1 MNRNKGEKVPG
12 KQILISTDAE
22 NRRIDNYLFNELKGV
37 PRSRIYQ
44 MLRKGEVRVNGGR
57 KRPSYKL
64 NLGDK
69 VRIPPLRPVEPNNR
83 LTPPGS
89 YLEKMVM
96 GCFLYEDDELVVLNK
111 PSGIVVHG
119 GSGRSWGIIELLRM
133 LRSDAE
139 SWQLVHRL
147 DRETSGCLLIAK
159 KMPVLRMLHEAL
171 VSGGVEKQYLSL
183 LKGNLSGKIKE
194 IHEPLASNRSRSG
207 ERMVEVNN
215 LGKSAVTLLE
225 KVRDYPEATLVRV
238 RLQTGRTHQIRVHA
252 GHLGHPV
259 AGDDKYGDREF
270 NRRMRKMGLRRIF
283 LHASLLRLP
292 RMEFLVRTEFSAPLP
307 TVLQQVLDA
316 LDPCKG

>member
-1 MNRNKGEKVPG
+1 MNRDKGEKVPG

-57 KRPSYKL
+57 KSPSYKL
-64 NLGDK
+64 NSGDK
-69 VRIPPLRPVEPNNR
+69 VRIPPVRPVEPKLR
-83 LTPPGS
+83 LAPGD
-89 YLEKMVM
+89 YLKKMVM
-96 GCFLYEDDELVVLNK
+96 GCFLYEDDDLAVLNK
-111 PSGIVVHG
+111 PPGIVVHG

-171 VSGGVEKQYLSL
+171 ATGGMEKQYLSL

-194 IHEPLASNRSRSG
+194 IHLPLASNRSRSG

-316 LDPCKG
+316 LDPCTG